1 MVIKKYCCTQ
11 ALENA
16 ERALFALLA
25 NTIPHSVSQ
34 SLTQSVSQRICS
46 SVCLSVPQSKAN
58 RAARWSLVSILTHK
72 ILLILQKY
80 SHFWAEQAALH
91 ALPTNEKLCK

>member
-11 ALENA
+11 ALESA

-34 SLTQSVSQRICS
+34 SHSQSANLF
-46 SVCLSVPQSKAN
+46 VCLSVC
-58 RAARWSLVSILTHK
+58 LT
-72 ILLILQKY
+72 LSRSQR
-80 SHFWAEQAALH
+80 QT
-91 ALPTNEKLCK
+91 ALPAGVLCQY

>member
-34 SLTQSVSQRICS
+34 SLTQSVSQS
-46 SVCLSVPQSKAN
+46 TNLFVCLSVCPAVKGKPRCPLESCVNIDAQNPFNFPKIFTFLGRASSSARVAN
-58 RAARWSLVSILTHK
+58 
-72 ILLILQKY
+72 
-80 SHFWAEQAALH
+80 
-91 ALPTNEKLCK
+91 